1 MSTSQYLFHYDG
13 STYTNR
19 RQSPHKMIS
28 PKKDNYQ
35 VQESNDEYNPQ
46 YQYLKKWFESR
57 VRGISEDIRSAFKLV
72 QSDALIDTMRQ
83 DSASEEFVHQRVK
96 EIIEDCLANDR
107 EALLEKIVIQYNH
120 LKNEYEKV
128 FFVLRYILII
138 KIA

>member
-1 MSTSQYLFHYDG
+1 
-13 STYTNR
+13 
-19 RQSPHKMIS
+19 MIS
-28 PKKDNYQ
+28 PKKDDYQ
-35 VQESNDEYNPQ
+35 TKESTDEFNPH

-57 VRGISEDIRSAFKLV
+57 IRGISEDIRSAFKLV
-72 QSDALIDTMRQ
+72 QTDALIDTMRQ

-128 FFVLRYILII
+128 LYLY
-138 KIA
+138 K